1 MTAIQSRTER
11 GTHRAQRER
20 VAALHA
26 ELVRSELVTWTSGNV
41 SERVP
46 GEDLFVI
53 KGSGVLYDELTW
65 EGITVCDLDGNAVD
79 GVKRPSSDTD
89 AHAYVYRHMPDVNG
103 QVHTHSPYATAWAAR
118 GESIPCVLTAMADEF
133 GGPIPV
139 GPFALI
145 GDDSIGRGIV
155 ATLSGSRS
163 PAVLMQNHGV
173 FTIGPSAK
181 AAVKAAVMTEDV
193 ARTVHLSRELGE
205 PIPIAQADIDSLY
218 ARYQNVYGQR

>member
-1 MTAIQSRTER
+1 MTSTLTEG
-11 GTHRAQRER
+11 GTHREQREH
-20 VAALHA
+20 VAALHSY
-26 ELVRSELVTWTSGNV
+26 LTRYQLVTWTSGNV

-53 KGSGVLYDELTW
+53 KGSGVEYDELTW
-65 EGITVCDLDGNAVD
+65 EGVTVCDLDGNAVD

-89 AHAYVYRHMPDVNG
+89 AHAYVYRHMPQVDG

-118 GESIPCVLTAMADEF
+118 AEEIPCVLTAMADEF
-133 GGPIPV
+133 GGSIPV

-155 ATLSGSRS
+155 ETLTGSRS
-163 PAVLMQNHGV
+163 PAVLMRNHGV

-193 ARTVHLSRELGE
+193 ARTVHFSRQLGE
-205 PIPIAQADIDSLY
+205 PLPIAQADIDSLY
-218 ARYQNVYGQR
+218 ARYQNVYGQ

>member
-1 MTAIQSRTER
+1 MTATLTEH
-11 GTHRAQRER
+11 GTHREQREH
-20 VAALHA
+20 VARLHSY
-26 ELVRSELVTWTSGNV
+26 LTRYQLVTWTSGNV

-53 KGSGVLYDELTW
+53 KGSGVEYEDLTW
-65 EGITVCDLDGNAVD
+65 AGVTVCDLDGNAVD
-79 GVKRPSSDTD
+79 GVKKPSSDTD
-89 AHAYVYRHMPDVNG
+89 AHAYVYRHMPEVNG

-118 GESIPCVLTAMADEF
+118 GEEIPCVLTAMADEF
-133 GGPIPV
+133 GGPIPI

-155 ATLSGSRS
+155 STLSGSRS

-193 ARTVHLSRELGE
+193 ARTVHFSRQLGE
-205 PIPIAQADIDSLY
+205 PLPMAQSDVDSLY
-218 ARYQNVYGQR
+218 NRYQNVYGQ